1 MQNRKVRQRWRQ
13 MMGNMDG
20 TGWSGRCGAL
30 LAWALAA
37 VVGSVLAG
45 CGASEEDKRREEA
58 ATLTRLGEKYVREKV
73 REPASAQ
80 FRNQFIGKQGA
91 PCGEVNAKDAF
102 GAYIGYQR
110 YISVA
115 RDLTM
120 LAQDEPPAEFEAS
133 WAQLCR

>member
-1 MQNRKVRQRWRQ
+1 MNSLQAR
-13 MMGNMDG
+13 
-20 TGWSGRCGAL
+20 TGARAAAWT
-30 LAWALAA
+30 LAIAA
-37 VVGSVLAG
+37 VLGAG
-45 CGASEEDKRREEA
+45 LTACGKSEDQKRREEA

-73 REPASAQ
+73 LEPASAQ

-115 RDLTM
+115 RDLTL
-120 LAQDEPPAEFEAS
+120 LAQDVAPAEFEAS
-133 WAQLCR
+133 WAQLCQQ

>member
-1 MQNRKVRQRWRQ
+1 MSSRQASATVR
-13 MMGNMDG
+13 
-20 TGWSGRCGAL
+20 AVV
-30 LAWALAA
+30 WALAA
-37 VVGSVLAG
+37 SMAAALGAGLAA
-45 CGASEEDKRREEA
+45 CGQSEEQKRREEA

-73 REPASAQ
+73 RDPASAQ

-115 RDLTM
+115 RDLTL
-120 LAQDEPPAEFEAS
+120 LAQDVAPAEFEAS
-133 WAQLCR
+133 WSQLCR